1 MVSFEFNLAH
11 LAFFIGLALPLS
23 FLALLLSG
31 YHMKGKKLVY
41 GLILTLF
48 TAIIIGVIS
57 SIISITFELFLPI
70 EIPELPAE
78 FFSMAITKWISLALV
93 SGIVFLFVILRGILS
108 NKGKGVPK
116 WEDVSKGRESEDEK
130 KAMPLGE
137 TASYGSEESDK
148 DVFNRRLK
156 QAEEEAERKI
166 EKQEIKNIIIEK
178 AQRAPLIL
186 EKGFSETGAKEK
198 IDGPKEKAFEKK
210 ESQAGNFF
218 RKKEETEKNKPEF
231 QVIAKENLANN
242 KEENEEESN
251 MDVDAEK
258 QRILERIKQKL
269 KNAQNENNPSAELP
283 KEDYPKEDVKKALQ
297 NELKSLVQKEAAED
311 FEAEEGKIVESEEK
325 RESAKQELLPSL
337 EELEVPARKF
347 IAVEQVKKE
356 QPKKKGFLSGIFKK
370 K

>member
-1 MVSFEFNLAH
+1 MVSIEFNLLH
-11 LAFFIGLALPLS
+11 LAYFIGIALPIS
-23 FLALLLSG
+23 FAALVLSG
-31 YHMKGKKLVY
+31 YHLKGRKLVY
-41 GLILTLF
+41 GLILTAF

-57 SIISITFELFLPI
+57 SIISIAFELFFPI
-70 EIPELPAE
+70 EIADIPKE
-78 FFSMAITKWISLALV
+78 FFGMPLAKWISLALV

-130 KAMPLGE
+130 KAMSFGE
-137 TASYGSEESDK
+137 PASYNPNESERDIF
-148 DVFNRRLK
+148 DRRLK

-186 EKGFSETGAKEK
+186 EKGLSETSAKEK
-198 IDGPKEKAFEKK
+198 IDEPKEKTFEKK
-210 ESQAGNFF
+210 ESKVEQFF
-218 RKKEETEKNKPEF
+218 KKKEEPEKKEPEF
-231 QVIAKENLANN
+231 QVTAQENLAIT

-258 QRILERIKQKL
+258 QRILDRIKQKL
-269 KNAQNENNPSAELP
+269 KDAQNENHAPAELP
-283 KEDYPKEDVKKALQ
+283 KEEYASEDVKKALQ
-297 NELKSLVQKEAAED
+297 SELKSLVQKEAAED
-311 FEAEEGKIVESEEK
+311 AAAEGRIVESEEK
-325 RESAKQELLPSL
+325 RESARQELLPSL

-347 IAVEQVKKE
+347 NAVEQVKKE